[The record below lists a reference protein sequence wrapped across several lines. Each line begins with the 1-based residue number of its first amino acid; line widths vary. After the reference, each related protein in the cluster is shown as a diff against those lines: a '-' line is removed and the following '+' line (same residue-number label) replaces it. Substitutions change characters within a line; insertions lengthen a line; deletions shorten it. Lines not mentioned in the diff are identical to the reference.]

1 MAARDVGLLVTVKR
15 IVQRCPPETTDRH
28 ACVRQ
33 QRRRSQRARRWW
45 LPLTSMVVLVAI
57 SAYPRATNHQV
68 RIEEA
73 MAGANGD
80 SQIQFVEMRM
90 LATIQNCWGPQVDDA
105 ITPGADTSDDD
116 CFSVGANETRS
127 RAMLVF
133 SDAIGREVGRF
144 KFPENPPSGSQRV
157 LIATQAFA
165 DLAGAPTPDFI
176 MPPLMNPV
184 NGKVCFKGNGT
195 ENANAFFI
203 SLCLSYGNFTGS
215 TEGAGAAAAA
225 LSVVNTVSLERQP
238 GTFSNLNSQ
247 FSIQNTPTPT
257 NFNGDTFTIPVASQA
272 TQGEA
277 LFNQE
282 TFGGNG
288 RTCASC
294 HVVSLNGGLN
304 PANIT
309 TRFGTV
315 STTFDPLFVGETA
328 ATGFDFNLNTLTLT
342 ANSQHQSGTD
352 FGNVS
357 GGDLQGVITSPGLPK
372 GKVLGRANGSYLIHG
387 GFSPAVAG
395 TVTDENGNQGT
406 VNTVVQGGLN
416 ALETPSRMRTSAS
429 ASFPQGRGL
438 ILGLLRRI
446 CGSLPSNLRG
456 SDALVF

>member
-1 MAARDVGLLVTVKR
+1 
-15 IVQRCPPETTDRH
+15 
-28 ACVRQ
+28 
-33 QRRRSQRARRWW
+33 
-45 LPLTSMVVLVAI
+45 
-57 SAYPRATNHQV
+57 
-68 RIEEA
+68 

-90 LATIQNCWGPQVDDA
+90 LASIQNCWGPQVDDA

-116 CFSVGANETRS
+116 CFFGGANETRS

-165 DLAGAPTPDFI
+165 DL
-176 MPPLMNPV
+176 
-184 NGKVCFKGNGT
+184 
-195 ENANAFFI
+195 
-203 SLCLSYGNFTGS
+203 
-215 TEGAGAAAAA
+215 AAAA

-294 HVVSLNGGLN
+294 HVATLNGGLN

-342 ANSQHQSGTD
+342 ASSQHQSGTD

-357 GGDLQGVITSPGLPK
+357 GGDLQGVITSAGLPK
-372 GKVLGRANGSYLIHG
+372 GRVLGRANGSYLIYG
-387 GFSPAVAG
+387 GFSPGGRRRDRREREPGHGEHRGPGRPERARDTESHADQCERQLPARPGLDSREHRRLCEPAG
-395 TVTDENGNQGT
+395 VFG
-406 VNTVVQGGLN
+406 
-416 ALETPSRMRTSAS
+416 S
-429 ASFPQGRGL
+429 
-438 ILGLLRRI
+438 RRI
-446 CGSLPSNLRG
+446 C
-456 SDALVF
+456 